1 VRFASGGVPRQKLNL
16 VGEFDAPSSAP
27 SATRPAS
34 DCHATPLS
42 LCLSQPAMSRQ
53 APPSVR
59 CPINSERRRPGSM
72 RTATLVALHKALTA
86 VACGKATISSSA
98 RTKIGASMSDSRARR
113 PSAGKQPRAPT
124 KMPFRRPQEVGA
136 GQIERAR
143 VPVVEPCGQRRVA
156 RALQSRFRAEFSRVG
171 ESRRVD
177 ANSLVWPPPERHALD
192 RSTCANCAKSMQVR
206 RPRIIL
212 KTIKEGGSNGRS

>member
-1 VRFASGGVPRQKLNL
+1 
-16 VGEFDAPSSAP
+16 
-27 SATRPAS
+27 
-34 DCHATPLS
+34 
-42 LCLSQPAMSRQ
+42 
-53 APPSVR
+53 
-59 CPINSERRRPGSM
+59 M

-113 PSAGKQPRAPT
+113 PSAGKQPCAPADFHENAI
-124 KMPFRRPQEVGA
+124 PPSA
-136 GQIERAR
+136 G
-143 VPVVEPCGQRRVA
+143 
-156 RALQSRFRAEFSRVG
+156 
-171 ESRRVD
+171 SRRRANRPCARSSRRTLRSAPSPAHCRAGSALNSRGSASSD
-177 ANSLVWPPPERHALD
+177 AWMRTRWFGHPPERHTLD